1 MLVLIDSVSI
11 LGIPKSLPAKATGEL
26 DTKMEEIAE
35 ELATE
40 SVAGRKIKLWK
51 AALSDHKTKVEPRAA
66 QKWANNKARF
76 SREFDGSVREFQL
89 ERNFCVGDFI
99 LYEYNLTSKR
109 ATLQSLAR
117 NSAENLEKC
126 YQWAQKWVETT
137 DMNYLTNCVS
147 VDEAG
152 FNINMRSL
160 NALVQLEGVFK
171 PKKVKVDGSRKRK
184 MPSISKTLDEMN
196 KFPEKR
202 NFYIVM
208 DNAPIHTSQ
217 DITNLIEIRDY
228 EAIYLPP
235 YSSEL
240 NSIENF
246 WSVVKNSIKRSVFQE
261 TEDLKTRISE
271 VSQSVSRKT
280 LHNITQHSVENFQ
293 KCFDKEPL

>member
-26 DTKMEEIAE
+26 DTKMEEIAK

-51 AALSDHKTKVEPRAA
+51 AALSDRKTKVEPLSSS
-66 QKWANNKARF
+66 NKARF

-126 YQWAQKWVETT
+126 YQWAQRWVETT

-152 FNINMRSL
+152 FNINTRSL
-160 NALVQLEGVFK
+160 NALVQLEV
-171 PKKVKVDGSRKRK
+171 
-184 MPSISKTLDEMN
+184 
-196 KFPEKR
+196 
-202 NFYIVM
+202 
-208 DNAPIHTSQ
+208 HQ
-217 DITNLIEIRDY
+217 
-228 EAIYLPP
+228 
-235 YSSEL
+235 
-240 NSIENF
+240 
-246 WSVVKNSIKRSVFQE
+246 Q
-261 TEDLKTRISE
+261 
-271 VSQSVSRKT
+271 
-280 LHNITQHSVENFQ
+280 
-293 KCFDKEPL
+293 